1 MAASAISTCPF
12 KFAPSFAKEAQ
23 GTLVGIEGESL
34 NPDGSCVPFDTY
46 RTNTAEHRAGD
57 PCKPYVILHFEG
69 GTRVIATVAS
79 LVYLASP
86 QLIDGTENPSY
97 IGAITPG
104 HAYSWQRDEDGR
116 PVVSLLS

>member
-23 GTLVGIEGESL
+23 GTLVGIEGARLAE
-34 NPDGSCVPFDTY
+34 DGSCVPFDTY
-46 RTNTAEHRAGD
+46 RTSTQDHRAGD
-57 PCKPYVILHFEG
+57 SCHPYVILHFEG
-69 GTRVIATVAS
+69 GERIIATVSS

-86 QLIDGTENPSY
+86 QLNDGMDNPNFV
-97 IGAITPG
+97 GPLTPG
-104 HAYSWQRDEDGR
+104 KAYSWTRDDDGR

>member
-23 GTLVGIEGESL
+23 GTLVGIEGARL
-34 NPDGSCVPFDTY
+34 AKDGSCIPFDTY
-46 RTNTAEHRAGD
+46 RTNTAEHCAGN

-69 GTRVIATVAS
+69 GERVIATVAS

-86 QLIDGTENPSY
+86 QLVDGTENPSY
-97 IGAITPG
+97 IGVITPG
-104 HAYSWQRDEDGR
+104 KAYSWQRDDDGR
-116 PVVSLLS
+116 PIVSLLN